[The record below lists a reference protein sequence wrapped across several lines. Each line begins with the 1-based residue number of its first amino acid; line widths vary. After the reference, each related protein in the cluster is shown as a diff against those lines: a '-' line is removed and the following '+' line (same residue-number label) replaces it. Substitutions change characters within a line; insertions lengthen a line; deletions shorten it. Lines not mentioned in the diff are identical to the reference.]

1 MGLLGFVGDFLG
13 GMGWYI
19 LPFLV
24 ILSVVVFFHELGHYL
39 VGRWCGVT
47 IDAFSLGFGPEL
59 LAWVDRRGTRWRLA
73 AFPLGGYV
81 KFRGDSGVASA
92 PDTEALAGM
101 AQAERARTLAGQPV
115 IKRAAIVAAG
125 PVANFLLAIV
135 IFTISF
141 AIYGQYQL
149 MPRVGGVEAGSPAE
163 LAGFKTGDLIKAANG
178 ATIDNFED
186 LHQAISTSTGLPIV
200 FDFERAGQPM
210 TITAT
215 PTIAN
220 VDLPPFGKRRIGR
233 LGIKASN
240 DPADRMFETC
250 GLPQCFAWSVK
261 DTWSIVETTGAY
273 VGGLFAG
280 RESADQISGPIGV
293 AQVAGE
299 VAKISILAL
308 FSLTAVFSV
317 SVGLMNLLPVPMLD
331 GGHLLFYAIEALR
344 GRPLSERTQE
354 IGLRIG
360 IALVAMLVIFSTS
373 HDILRLV
380 GRG

>member
-1 MGLLGFVGDFLG
+1 MGLLGFVGDFVG

-39 VGRWCGVT
+39 IGRWCGVT

-81 KFRGDSGVASA
+81 KFRGDAGVASA

-101 AQAERARTLAGQPV
+101 AQSERARTLAGQPV
-115 IKRAAIVAAG
+115 VKRAAIVAAG
-125 PVANFLLAIV
+125 PIANFLLAIV

-149 MPRVGGVEAGSPAE
+149 MPRVGGVEIGSPAD
-163 LAGFKTGDLIKAANG
+163 LAGFQKGDLIKSANG
-178 ATIDNFED
+178 VAIENFED

-200 FDFERAGQPM
+200 FDFERSGAPM
-210 TITAT
+210 TVTAT

-240 DPADRMFETC
+240 DPADRRFETC
-250 GLPQCFAWSVK
+250 GLPQCLAWSVK
-261 DTWSIVETTGAY
+261 DTWSIVEATGSY